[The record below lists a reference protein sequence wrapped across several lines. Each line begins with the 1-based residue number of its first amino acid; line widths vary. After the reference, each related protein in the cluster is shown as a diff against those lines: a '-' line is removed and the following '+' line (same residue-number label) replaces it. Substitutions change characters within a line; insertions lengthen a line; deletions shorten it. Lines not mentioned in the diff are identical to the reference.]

1 MDGYRVVRVK
11 DVVERID
18 IFVTA
23 TGNKKIIT
31 RCHMDKMK
39 VFKQLIWT
47 KALFDSSKT
56 HIMRKLLQNGA
67 VLCNMG
73 HSNTEIDVQSLKT
86 HDLTWEKVGM

>member
-47 KALFDSSKT
+47 KAL
-56 HIMRKLLQNGA
+56 
-67 VLCNMG
+67 
-73 HSNTEIDVQSLKT
+73 
-86 HDLTWEKVGM
+86 